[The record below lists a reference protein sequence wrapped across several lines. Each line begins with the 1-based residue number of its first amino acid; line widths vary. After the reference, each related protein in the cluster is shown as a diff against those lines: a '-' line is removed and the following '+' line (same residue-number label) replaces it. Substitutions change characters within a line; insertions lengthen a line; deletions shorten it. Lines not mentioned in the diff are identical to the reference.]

1 MPIDVLFILA
11 IALLLSLPSPWNVV
25 GFTICLVLFFGEAL
39 LWNRSMRGRK
49 KVVGAQT
56 LIGEEATVVTTCRP
70 DGQVRVGGEIWEAR
84 CVAGADSGQAVRVI
98 GRQGLTLL
106 VELA

>member
-1 MPIDVLFILA
+1 MDVLFILA
-11 IALLLSLPSPWNVV
+11 IALLLFLPTPWNVI
-25 GFTICLVLFFGEAL
+25 GFAISFVLFFGEAF

-56 LIGEEATVVTTCRP
+56 MIGAQATVVTPCRP

-84 CVAGADSGQAVRVI
+84 CEMGADSGQTVRIV
-98 GRQGLTLL
+98 GRRDLSLL
-106 VELA
+106 VEPV

>member
-1 MPIDVLFILA
+1 MLFILG
-11 IALLLSLPSPWNVV
+11 IALLLFLPSPWNVV

-56 LIGEEATVVTTCRP
+56 LIG
-70 DGQVRVGGEIWEAR
+70 
-84 CVAGADSGQAVRVI
+84 
-98 GRQGLTLL
+98 
-106 VELA
+106 